1 MSPLRAS
8 DPFPGFR
15 VRVGTG
21 LSALALAVSLL
32 ASAGA
37 AHASLFG
44 DDEAR
49 KAILELRG
57 RLAAVDE
64 ASKARDAEAQ
74 QAQSQALSQ
83 ALARQAAQLTQ
94 QSTQQMAQQTA
105 AFEEL
110 VQTLKRS
117 ILDLN
122 GQIEGLKGELA
133 RMRGSHEQLAR
144 DVAEVQKRQRDLAQ
158 ASDDRI
164 ARLEP
169 IKVALDGQ
177 EFTAAPEE
185 KRSYDEALAVMR
197 TGDFDKALAAFAAF
211 QRRYPGSGYAE
222 AARFWTANAL
232 YGKRD
237 YKEAVAAF
245 RAFVNAAP
253 KHPRAPEA
261 LLALANS
268 QAEMKDRPGARKTLD
283 ELIKTYPQSEAAQAG
298 KERLATLK

>member
-1 MSPLRAS
+1 MSRWRSNGLH
-8 DPFPGFR
+8 FGLGG
-15 VRVGTG
+15 RVGTG

-37 AHASLFG
+37 ARASLFG

-64 ASKARDAEAQ
+64 ASKARDADAQ
-74 QAQSQALSQ
+74 QAQSQ

-94 QSTQQMAQQTA
+94 QTTQQLAQQAA

-122 GQIEGLKGELA
+122 GQIEGLKSELA

-169 IKVALDGQ
+169 VKVTLDGQ
-177 EFTAAPEE
+177 EFMAAPEE

>member
-1 MSPLRAS
+1 MSPLQSRPW
-8 DPFPGFR
+8 DLFGPR
-15 VRVGTG
+15 
-21 LSALALAVSLL
+21 LWALVMALGLL
-32 ASAGA
+32 ASAGPVRA
-37 AHASLFG
+37 GLF
-44 DDEAR
+44 DDEEAR
-49 KAILELRG
+49 KAILELRA

-74 QAQSQALSQ
+74 QAQAQ
-83 ALARQAAQLTQ
+83 ALARQSAQLTQ
-94 QSTQQMAQQTA
+94 QMTQQMAHQMAQQAA

-133 RMRGSHEQLAR
+133 RMRGGHEQLTR
-144 DVAEVQKRQRDLAQ
+144 DVAEVQKRQRDLSQ
-158 ASDDRI
+158 AADDRI

-169 IKVALDGQ
+169 VKVTLDGQ
-177 EFTAAPEE
+177 DFMAAPDE
-185 KRSYDEALAVMR
+185 KRSYDEALAIMR

>member
-1 MSPLRAS
+1 VSPLQSRPW
-8 DPFPGFR
+8 DLFGPR
-15 VRVGTG
+15 
-21 LSALALAVSLL
+21 LWALVMALGLL
-32 ASAGA
+32 ASAGPVRA
-37 AHASLFG
+37 GLF
-44 DDEAR
+44 DDEEAR
-49 KAILELRG
+49 KAILELRA

-74 QAQSQALSQ
+74 QAQAQ
-83 ALARQAAQLTQ
+83 ALARQSAQLTQ
-94 QSTQQMAQQTA
+94 QMTQQMAQQMAQQAA

-133 RMRGSHEQLAR
+133 RMRGGHEQLTR
-144 DVAEVQKRQRDLAQ
+144 DVAEVQKRQRDLSQ
-158 ASDDRI
+158 AADDRI

-169 IKVALDGQ
+169 VKVTLDGQ
-177 EFTAAPEE
+177 DFMAAPDE
-185 KRSYDEALAVMR
+185 KRSYDEALAIMR

-268 QAEMKDRPGARKTLD
+268 QAEMKDRSGARKTLD

>member
-1 MSPLRAS
+1 VSPLQPRPW
-8 DPFPGFR
+8 DLFGPR
-15 VRVGTG
+15 
-21 LSALALAVSLL
+21 LWALVMALGLL
-32 ASAGA
+32 ASAGPVRA
-37 AHASLFG
+37 GLF
-44 DDEAR
+44 DDEEAR
-49 KAILELRG
+49 KAILELRA
-57 RLAAVDE
+57 RLSAVDE

-74 QAQSQALSQ
+74 QAQAQ
-83 ALARQAAQLTQ
+83 ALARQAAQVTQ
-94 QSTQQMAQQTA
+94 QMTLQMTQQMAQQAA

-133 RMRGSHEQLAR
+133 RMRGGHEQLTR
-144 DVAEVQKRQRDLAQ
+144 DVAEVQKRQRDLSQ
-158 ASDDRI
+158 AADDRI

-169 IKVALDGQ
+169 VKVTLDGQ
-177 EFTAAPEE
+177 DFMAAPDE
-185 KRSYDEALAVMR
+185 KRSYDEALAIMR

>member
-1 MSPLRAS
+1 
-8 DPFPGFR
+8 
-15 VRVGTG
+15 
-21 LSALALAVSLL
+21 LALAVSLL

-37 AHASLFG
+37 ARASLFG

-74 QAQSQALSQ
+74 QAQSQAL
-83 ALARQAAQLTQ
+83 ARQAAQLTQ
-94 QSTQQMAQQTA
+94 QTTQQLAQQAA

-122 GQIEGLKGELA
+122 GQIEGLKSELA

-169 IKVALDGQ
+169 VKVTLDGQ
-177 EFTAAPEE
+177 EFMAAPEE

-197 TGDFDKALAAFAAF
+197 TGDFDKALAAFASF